1 MATPYSQ
8 WPTCGTIISE
18 AFDDYSNELNNIL
31 NTPNITPEKINEKK
45 KKLLASIYEV
55 HGIKKICC
63 KTRII
68 GSRYNYKIIK

>member
-8 WPTCGTIISE
+8 CPTCGTIISE

-45 KKLLASIYEV
+45 KNYWQVFMKFMELKKFVAKQELLVQDI
-55 HGIKKICC
+55 
-63 KTRII
+63 
-68 GSRYNYKIIK
+68 IIKS